1 MLNKM
6 TRTIIAAGL
15 LLAVTG
21 CTAADTLVTG
31 WQKPPES
38 AKPRTWWHWM
48 NGNISKQGI
57 TRDLEAMHR
66 VGIGGATIFQAA
78 LQEPK
83 GPVPFFSPQWHEMML
98 FAAQEAKRLGIE
110 LSMHNSDGW
119 SSSGGPWVKPADA
132 MKMLVFSEVH
142 VTPGSGTVKLPKP
155 YTRMNTYG
163 DIAVVA
169 FPTPAVER
177 AQISSAKLT
186 IPGSNTPITNA
197 NMLCDGDVN
206 TTLAIPANRPDGGS
220 ELQIQ
225 FDQPT
230 EIRQI
235 TLQHCMGV
243 ASSIT
248 LDVSKED
255 GSWENLGRWNGN
267 MSGDRPE
274 WQGSWPIKP
283 TTASHFRVVFNGPLG
298 GTARLGEL
306 QLNGGAR
313 VRDINIKSLS
323 THSNISAR
331 REIAVVKPGSAIP
344 IDSVKDITHYMKP
357 DGSLDWKPASG
368 DWTVIRFGWSLISV
382 TNHPATAE
390 GVGLE
395 VDKLSYQAVTD
406 FYKVAVGTV
415 VKNLGP
421 LAGSTLKH
429 ILIDSY
435 ETGPQNWTQGFEDIF
450 KTKNKYSIIS
460 WLPALTGRFV
470 GDDEQTERFL
480 WDFRKTVSD
489 RWADVYYDAF
499 RKLCHN
505 DNMLMESEPYGDGPL
520 NPVLEAGLSDI
531 PMTEYWAGSD
541 GYGEI
546 TYQVV
551 SGAHV
556 TGRNIVGA
564 EAFTGGG
571 WEYGPFELKKL
582 GDSQWCE
589 GVNRYIYHTMAH
601 QADEKL
607 PGWTLGYF
615 GTHFNRHNTWFNQT
629 KSWNDYVSR
638 SQYLLQSGH
647 FVADVLEL
655 AEEGALDVTDNIGL
669 PFGWR
674 SDRIVAPFL
683 MKATVKNGR
692 IVMPT
697 GMSYRLLMLP
707 KSGRLSVSTL
717 SKIQELVSA
726 GATLLGL
733 PPTETPGLEA
743 YPKGDAQ
750 LKLIAQKVW
759 GNSTVSKGV
768 GQRKVGKGL
777 VMWNMSVA
785 QALQALK
792 VDPDVQVIDNYNKVR
807 YIHRRTADADIYFVC
822 HSGQEPVQ
830 LQVAFRTA
838 GKIPEYWYPDTGK
851 MERATQ
857 YTSTKTTTSLPVR
870 MDGTGS
876 VFVVF
881 RDKSKASAPVKAV
894 KQNVTIK
901 RVILPLTVLS
911 ARFGVLDDPTRYMDV
926 TAEVTKKIV
935 DNSLELTASNDTF
948 GRDPAWMSA
957 KQFSIKYKLGD
968 EILEKTYSE
977 NNMVLIQTSGPKRD
991 YAWVNADGAQKL
1003 TLVATEPGSYE
1014 IALANGKTRDITVK
1028 SLPTMT
1034 INTPWQVAFQPG
1046 WEAPASVVF
1055 DKLID
1060 WSHSDDQGIKH
1071 YSGTAVYTTRFEV
1084 DQSMIGSNLD
1094 VYLNLGQVSML
1105 AAVKI
1110 NGKTLDTLWKPPFRV
1125 NVTDVVKPGSNSLE
1139 IAVTNTWVNQLI
1151 RDSQRPADQKK
1162 TWLTWQPY
1170 SSGSQLQASG
1180 LIGPVMLETEA
1191 RVQL

>member
-1 MLNKM
+1 MLTNVRKAV
-6 TRTIIAAGL
+6 ILAL
-15 LLAVTG
+15 LLLVTTG
-21 CTAADTLVTG
+21 VYAADALVTG
-31 WQKPPES
+31 WQKPPQS

-57 TRDLEAMHR
+57 TRDLEAMKR

-83 GPVPFFSPQWHEMML
+83 GPVPFFSPEWHGMML
-98 FAAQEAKRLGIE
+98 FAAQEANRLGLE

-119 SSSGGPWVKPADA
+119 SSSGGPWVKPKDA
-132 MKMLVFSEVH
+132 MKMLVFSEVR
-142 VTPGSGTVKLPKP
+142 VTPGIGAVKLPQP
-155 YTRMNTYG
+155 YTRINTYG

-186 IPGSNTPITNA
+186 IPGNDTPITNA
-197 NMLCDGDVN
+197 NILCDGDVN
-206 TTLAIPANRPDGGS
+206 TTLDIPANRPDGGS

-243 ASSIT
+243 ANSIT

-274 WQGSWPIKP
+274 WQGSWPVKP
-283 TTASHFRVVFNGPLG
+283 TTASLFRVVFNGPLG
-298 GTARLGEL
+298 GTARLGEM

-344 IDSVKDITHYMKP
+344 IDSVKDITHYMKR

-450 KTKNKYSIIS
+450 KIKNKYSIIS

-470 GDDEQTERFL
+470 SDDEQTERFL

-531 PMTEYWAGSD
+531 PMTEYWAGSY

-564 EAFTGGG
+564 EAFTGGN
-571 WEYGPFELKKL
+571 WEYGPFELKRL

-615 GTHFNRHNTWFNQT
+615 GTFFNRHNTWFNQT
-629 KSWNDYVSR
+629 TSWNDYVSR
-638 SQYLLQSGH
+638 SQYLLQRGH

-655 AEEGALDVTDNIGL
+655 AEEGALDVTDDIGL

-674 SDRIVAPFL
+674 SDRIVSPFL
-683 MKATVKNGR
+683 MRATVKNGR
-692 IVMPT
+692 IVMPS
-697 GMSYRLLMLP
+697 GISYRLLMLP
-707 KSGRLSVSTL
+707 KSGRMSVSTL
-717 SKIQELVSA
+717 SKIHELVAA
-726 GATLLGL
+726 GATVLGL

-743 YPKGDAQ
+743 YPQGDAQ
-750 LKLIAQKVW
+750 LKAIVQKLW
-759 GNSTVSKGV
+759 GNTSVSKGM
-768 GQRKVGKGL
+768 GKRKLGTGL
-777 VMWNMSVA
+777 VMWNMSIT

-792 VDPDVQVIDNYNKVR
+792 VGPDVQVMDNYEKVR
-807 YIHRRTADADIYFVC
+807 YIHRRTADSDIYFIC
-822 HSGQEPVQ
+822 HSGQDPVQ
-830 LQVAFRTA
+830 LQIAFRTT
-838 GKIPEYWYPDTGK
+838 GRIPEYWYPDTGK
-851 MERATQ
+851 MEQATQ
-857 YTSTKTTTSLPVR
+857 YTSTNTTTTLPVR

-876 VFVVF
+876 VFIVF
-881 RDKSKASAPVKAV
+881 RAKSNAPAPVKTV
-894 KQNVTIK
+894 KQSVTTKQIK
-901 RVILPLTVLS
+901 LPLTVLS
-911 ARFGVLDDPTRYMDV
+911 AQYGVLNDPARCMDV
-926 TAEVTKKIV
+926 TAKVSKTVIA
-935 DNSLELTASNDTF
+935 DSLELTASNDTF
-948 GRDPAWMSA
+948 GRDPASLIA
-957 KQFSIKYKLGD
+957 KQFSIKYKLG
-968 EILEKTYSE
+968 EEVMEKRYAE
-977 NNMVLIQTSGPKRD
+977 NSSVLIQTSGPKRD
-991 YAWVNADGAQKL
+991 YAWLNVSGADEL
-1003 TLVATEPGSYE
+1003 TLVATEPGSYNV
-1014 IALANGKTRDITVK
+1014 ALTNGKTRGITVK
-1028 SLPTMT
+1028 ALPSMT
-1034 INTPWQVAFQPG
+1034 INTPWQVTFQPG
-1046 WEAPASVVF
+1046 WDAPASVVF

-1060 WSHSDDQGIKH
+1060 WTKSSDDGIKH

-1084 DQSMIGSNLD
+1084 DGSIVDPKLES
-1094 VYLNLGQVSML
+1094 YLNLGQVSMM
-1105 AAVKI
+1105 ATVKI
-1110 NGKTLDTLWKPPFRV
+1110 NGKRLDTLWKPPFRV
-1125 NVTDVVKPGSNSLE
+1125 NITRLVKPGANSLE

-1151 RDSQRPADQKK
+1151 RDAQRPADQKK

-1170 SSGSQLQASG
+1170 DANSQLQASG
-1180 LIGPVMLETEA
+1180 LIGPVRIETEA

>member
-1 MLNKM
+1 MLN
-6 TRTIIAAGL
+6 TIKKAIIVAGL

-21 CTAADTLVTG
+21 CYAADALVTG

-57 TRDLEAMHR
+57 TRDLEAMKHA
-66 VGIGGATIFQAA
+66 GIGGATIFQAA

-83 GPVPFFSPQWHEMML
+83 GPVPFFSPEWHQMML

-119 SSSGGPWVKPADA
+119 SSSGGPWVKPEDA

-142 VTPGSGTVKLPKP
+142 VTPGSGAVKLPQP
-155 YTRMNTYG
+155 YTRINTYG

-169 FPTPAVER
+169 FPTPDVER
-177 AQISSAKLT
+177 AQISAAKLT
-186 IPGSNTPITNA
+186 MAASDTPIPNA
-197 NMLCDGDVN
+197 NVLCDGDVN
-206 TTLAIPANRPDGGS
+206 TTLDIPANRPDGGS
-220 ELQIQ
+220 ELRIQ

-235 TLQHCMGV
+235 TLRHCMGV
-243 ASSIT
+243 ANSIT

-255 GSWENLGRWNGN
+255 GSWENLGSWSGN
-267 MSGDRPE
+267 MSGERPE
-274 WQGSWPIKP
+274 WQGAWPVKP
-283 TTASHFRVVFNGPLG
+283 TTARLFRVVFNGPAG
-298 GTARLGEL
+298 GHARLGEL

-313 VRDINIKSLS
+313 VRDINIKTLS
-323 THSNISAR
+323 ANSNISAN
-331 REIAVVKPGSAIP
+331 REIAVVKPGCAISP
-344 IDSVKDITHYMKP
+344 ESVKDITQYMKA
-357 DGSLDWKPASG
+357 DGSLDWHPTSG
-368 DWTVIRFGWSLISV
+368 DWTVIRFGWTPITV

-395 VDKLSYQAVTD
+395 VDKLSYEAVTD
-406 FYKVAVGTV
+406 FYKVAIGTV

-421 LAGSTLKH
+421 LAGTTLKH

-435 ETGPQNWTQGFEDIF
+435 ETGPQNWTQGFDEIF

-470 GDDEQTERFL
+470 SNDEQTERFL

-499 RKLCHN
+499 RKLCNN
-505 DNMLMESEPYGDGPL
+505 DGMMLESEPYGDGPI
-520 NPVLEAGLSDI
+520 NSVLEAGLSNF

-541 GYGEI
+541 GFGDI

-556 TGRNIVGA
+556 TGRNIIGA

-571 WEYGPFELKKL
+571 WEYGPFELKRL

-589 GVNRYIYHTMAH
+589 GVNRYVYHTMAL

-615 GTHFNRHNTWFNQT
+615 GTFFNRHNTWFNQSA
-629 KSWNDYVSR
+629 SWNQYVSR
-638 SQYLLQSGH
+638 SQFLLQRGD

-674 SDRIVAPFL
+674 SDRIVSRFL
-683 MKATVKNGR
+683 MQATVKNGR
-692 IVMPT
+692 IVMPS
-697 GMSYRLLMLP
+697 GISYRLLMLP
-707 KSGRLSVSTL
+707 KSGRMNVSTL
-717 SKIQELVSA
+717 NKIQELVAA
-726 GATLLGL
+726 GATVLGL

-743 YPKGDAQ
+743 YPQSDAQ
-750 LKLIAQKVW
+750 LKAIVQKLW
-759 GNSTVSKGV
+759 GNTTVSKGM
-768 GQRKVGKGL
+768 GKRKLGAGL
-777 VMWNMSVA
+777 VMWNMSIA

-792 VDPDVQVIDNYNKVR
+792 VGPDVQVVDNYKKVS
-807 YIHRRTADADIYFVC
+807 YIHRRTGDADIYFVC

-830 LQVAFRTA
+830 LQIAFRTT
-838 GKIPEYWYPDTGK
+838 GRVPEYWYPDTGK

-857 YTSTKTTTSLPVR
+857 YTSTSTTTILPVR

-881 RDKSKASAPVKAV
+881 REKSTSPAPVKVV
-894 KQNVTIK
+894 KQSVTTKNVK
-901 RVILPLTVLS
+901 LPLTVLS
-911 ARFGVLDDPTRYMDV
+911 AQYGVLNDPARCMDV
-926 TAEVTKKIV
+926 TAKVSKMVV
-935 DNSLELTASNDTF
+935 DNSLELTTSNDTF
-948 GRDPAWMSA
+948 GRDPASMTA

-968 EILEKTYSE
+968 EVVEKTYTE
-977 NNMVLIQTSGPKRD
+977 NNTILIQTSGPKRD
-991 YAWVNADGAQKL
+991 YAWLNVSDTGKL
-1003 TLVATEPGSYE
+1003 ALVATEAGSYKV
-1014 IALANGKTRDITVK
+1014 ALSNGKTRSITVK
-1028 SLPTMT
+1028 ALPSMT
-1034 INTPWQVAFQPG
+1034 IASPWQVAFQPG

-1060 WSHSDDQGIKH
+1060 WSQSDVQGIKY

-1084 DQSMIGSNLD
+1084 DQSLTSSNLD
-1094 VYLNLGQVSML
+1094 VYLNLGQVKLM
-1105 AAVKI
+1105 ATVKI
-1110 NGKTLDTLWKPPFRV
+1110 NGKTLDTLWKPPFRL
-1125 NVTDVVKPGSNSLE
+1125 NVTGLVKPGANSLE

-1151 RDSQRPADQKK
+1151 RDVQRPADQKK

-1170 SSGSQLQASG
+1170 DGNSQLQSSG
-1180 LIGPVMLETEA
+1180 LIGPVKLETEA
-1191 RVQL
+1191 RIQL